1 MGNIS
6 KKQNQILLLE
16 LIPIYMPPGYHYST
30 VDWLFYPIAHSKKY
44 GGKSLTIH
52 HVTKAANGGPL
63 CIENAALLTKNAHQD
78 LHTCEARDHIL
89 YEEIN
94 DFFREI
100 ISYRKPPEDYLMKE
114 AKEYNYLLKRA
125 IYPNRYK

>member
-1 MGNIS
+1 MGNIY
-6 KKQNQILLLE
+6 KNKNQILLLE
-16 LIPIYMPPGYHYST
+16 LIPIYMPPDYHYRT
-30 VDWLFYPIAHSKKY
+30 VDWLFYSISHSKKN
-44 GGKSLTIH
+44 GGKSLTLH

-63 CIENAALLTKNAHQD
+63 CIENAALLTKNAHQN

-114 AKEYNYLLKRA
+114 AKEYNYALKRA
-125 IYPNRYK
+125 IYPKRYK

>member
-1 MGNIS
+1 
-6 KKQNQILLLE
+6 
-16 LIPIYMPPGYHYST
+16 MPPDYHYST
-30 VDWLFYPIAHSKKY
+30 VDWLFYPISPSKKS
-44 GGKSLTIH
+44 GINSLTLH
-52 HVTKAANGGPL
+52 HVTKVANGCLL
-63 CIENAALLTKNAHQD
+63 CIENAALLTKRAHQD
-78 LHTCEARDHIL
+78 LNTCEARDHIL

-114 AKEYNYLLKRA
+114 AKEYNYALKRA